1 MKGLTLNSILMTQV
15 VPEIATRLANEL
27 HYTFHFPVKGEWD
40 LVPFKDEDQDRV
52 DYIHSILTPYG
63 VTLEEIAPLVRNFAL
78 TKVRAEIK
86 KVKADR
92 HETVH
97 SLVHYHDLYR
107 EMSDMIEENSPLS
120 YPERQL
126 ICRGLPLEEE
136 EEIDDIVTELC
147 HQRDWHG
154 Y

>member
-1 MKGLTLNSILMTQV
+1 MSQI

-27 HYTFHFPVKGEWD
+27 HYTFHFPVKGEWK
-40 LVPFKDEDQDRV
+40 LVPFEDENQDRI
-52 DYIHSILTPYG
+52 DYIYTILAPYG
-63 VTLEEIAPLVRNFAL
+63 VTLEEIAPLVRDFAL
-78 TKVRAEIK
+78 TKVRAEIIR
-86 KVKADR
+86 VKADR

-97 SLVHYHDLYR
+97 ALVHYHDLYR
-107 EMSDMIEENSPLS
+107 EMSDMLEENSSLS

-126 ICRGLPLEEE
+126 VCRAVPLEEE
-136 EEIDDIVTELC
+136 NELDNIVTKLC